1 MRFPDKITSYK
12 ESVFRVLP
20 LILDELSRSNMPPAD
35 LYELIADKISLLEYI
50 EALDCL
56 YALGKVDLVQSGE
69 VLHYVT

>member
-20 LILDELSRSNMPPAD
+20 LILNEISISDMTPAC
-35 LYELIADKISLLEYI
+35 LFERLKDKTSLLEYI

-56 YALGKVDLVQSGE
+56 YALGKVELVHEGK
-69 VLHYVT
+69 VLHYVA